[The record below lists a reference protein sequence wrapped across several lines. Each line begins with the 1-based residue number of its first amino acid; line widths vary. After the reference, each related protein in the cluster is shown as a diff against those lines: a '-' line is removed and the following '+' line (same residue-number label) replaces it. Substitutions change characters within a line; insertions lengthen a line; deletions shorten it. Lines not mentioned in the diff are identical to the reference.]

1 MLTPELVWKLRKQA
15 YEVPARFIQLLE
27 RLNVT
32 PRENKHK
39 KHSDHKSSFA
49 GKDKDG
55 WSTVKGSKQ
64 RFIKAED
71 LGWRKALEE
80 SSKKAGVDIPK
91 TKEDVPKIVMSILN
105 KLAPVN
111 YDIMKACMATI
122 FEAYPDDVIVTQ
134 NIAAELFKVGIISQD
149 IHAKLYAQLI
159 VDMDNQL
166 LNTIIYRKYGEFLK
180 GFDVVLPFVNPLDKH
195 LEIEDE
201 EEREEAVAKD
211 YEEFCRQNRERS
223 RRRGFAR
230 WIAHLYTVGILQAKD
245 VYDTAKGLFELIHR
259 DMKIESN
266 IDQVNEYAQSVM
278 GLTKLLK
285 GTPIETFLKDEV
297 KKVLAVPKA
306 DAIGINMKTKFVFED
321 IIEL

>member
-39 KHSDHKSSFA
+39 KQVDHKSSFQSR
-49 GKDKDG
+49 DKDG
-55 WSTVKGSKQ
+55 WSTVKGPKQ

-71 LGWRKALEE
+71 LGWRKALED

-91 TKEDVPKIVMSILN
+91 TKEDIPKIVMSILN

-111 YDIMKACMATI
+111 YDIMKTCLIAI

-149 IHAKLYAQLI
+149 VHAKLYAQLI
-159 VDMDNQL
+159 NDMDNQL

-201 EEREEAVAKD
+201 EEREEVVAKD

-266 IDQVNEYAQSVM
+266 IDQVHEYAQSVM

-285 GTPIETFLKDEV
+285 GTPIEAFLKDQV
-297 KKVLAVPKA
+297 KKVIAVPKA
-306 DAIGINMKTKFVFED
+306 EAPGINMKTKFVFED
-321 IIEL
+321 IIEV

>member
-39 KHSDHKSSFA
+39 KHDHKSSFA
-49 GKDKDG
+49 NKDQSG
-55 WSTVKGSKQ
+55 WTTVKGPKQ

-71 LGWRKALEE
+71 LGWRKAMEE

-111 YDIMKACMATI
+111 YDIMKSFMTTI
-122 FEAYPDDVIVTQ
+122 FEAYPDDVIITQ

-149 IHAKLYAQLI
+149 VHAKLYAQLI
-159 VDMDNQL
+159 NDLDNQL

-180 GFDVVLPFVNPLDKH
+180 GFDVVFPPVNPLDKH
-195 LEIEDE
+195 MEIENE
-201 EEREEAVAKD
+201 EEREEVKAKD

-266 IDQVNEYAQSVM
+266 IDQVHEYAQSVM

-297 KKVLAVPKA
+297 KKVIAVPKA
-306 DAIGINMKTKFVFED
+306 DAPGINMKTKFVFED
-321 IIEL
+321 IIEV